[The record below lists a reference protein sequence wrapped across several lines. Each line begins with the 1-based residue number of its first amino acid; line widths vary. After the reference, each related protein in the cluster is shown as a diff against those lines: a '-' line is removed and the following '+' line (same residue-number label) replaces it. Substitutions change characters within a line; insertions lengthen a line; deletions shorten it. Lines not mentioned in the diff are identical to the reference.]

1 MLSLNF
7 TKKINKLTLQ
17 TAPHKMDI
25 KTITDNY
32 LEAVRYMENA
42 KDMLKNKA
50 CKVNGVYQ
58 DKKYVR
64 MACAIAYLAALLAT
78 ETYLACKGKPIPNRK
93 DRRNNIDDYK
103 RELAKADR
111 KMLSHL
117 HGVWNSLHCDG
128 YYEGVATAKGIQI
141 GMECAECLINAIR
154 PAGEEALVTKI

>member
-1 MLSLNF
+1 MD
-7 TKKINKLTLQ
+7 TKKMTN
-17 TAPHKMDI
+17 
-25 KTITDNY
+25 NY
-32 LEAVRYMENA
+32 LEALRCMEKA
-42 KDMLKNKA
+42 RDILKNKA
-50 CKVNGVYQ
+50 REEDGLYQ
-58 DKKYVR
+58 NKKYVR